1 MPIYAVTYT
10 YADDSAAARDTH
22 RPAHRAYLSTLSEQG
37 INLVS
42 GPFGADEPAG
52 ALLLLRAGSKDE
64 VLALTEKDPFRV
76 EGLVARTD
84 VAEWLPVLGPLADS
98 FGTS

>member
-52 ALLLLRAGSKDE
+52 ALLLFRAGSKDE

-84 VAEWLPVLGPLADS
+84 VAEWLPVLGPLAYT